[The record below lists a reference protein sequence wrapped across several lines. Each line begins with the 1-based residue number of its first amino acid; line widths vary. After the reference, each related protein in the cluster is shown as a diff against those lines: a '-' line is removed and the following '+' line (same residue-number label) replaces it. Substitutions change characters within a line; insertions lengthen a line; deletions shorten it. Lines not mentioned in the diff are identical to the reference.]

1 MEFALVLPLVLVTLL
16 AVIEGVVV
24 ARTQLQL
31 TAAVREGAREAATNP
46 EPARAVAAVRAA
58 LGVGA
63 DEVRVSVRRPHR
75 VGAVARVDATL
86 PVRIAAPLFGGFT
99 VHLQASAGMRVER

>member
-16 AVIEGVVV
+16 AVVEGVVV

-46 EPARAVAAVRAA
+46 EPARAVAVVRAA
-58 LGVGA
+58 LGPRGSEA
-63 DEVRVSVRRPHR
+63 RVSVRRPHR
-75 VGAVARVDATL
+75 VGAVAQVSATL
-86 PVRIAAPLFGGFT
+86 PVRVGVPVFGG
-99 VHLQASAGMRVER
+99 VSIDLRASAGMRVER